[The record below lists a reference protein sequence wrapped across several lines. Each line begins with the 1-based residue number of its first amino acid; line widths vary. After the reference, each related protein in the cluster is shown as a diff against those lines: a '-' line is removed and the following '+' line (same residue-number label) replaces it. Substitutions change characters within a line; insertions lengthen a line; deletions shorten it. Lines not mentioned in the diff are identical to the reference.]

1 MMMITWMSFVC
12 LFFGFQYIGDITFAA
27 VTKKHI
33 SPYNFKD
40 FIDLFIFLIFF
51 VNILITFSRNLKD
64 TISEGLNVVTWDEK
78 AVIYCLNY
86 ASTYTEETNLLIL
99 GVVMLWV
106 RVINFVRYNEALGKF
121 ISVVERLITE
131 ISLFFALYVINLIVF
146 ATVAEAAF
154 RELKQYNNI

>member
-1 MMMITWMSFVC
+1 MMITWMSFVC
-12 LFFGFQYIGDITFAA
+12 LFFGFQYIGDITYAA

-51 VNILITFSRNLKD
+51 INILITFSRNLKD

-86 ASTYTEETNLLIL
+86 ASTYAEETNLLIL